1 MSQFAIIIKVSRRE
15 GRCGVARDGEHARP
29 VPPSRNPRTERTCQY
44 GREQEAAQPPRI
56 RGSTNGTAHWDQ
68 RRARCPADSGD
79 SPSQTNPRDPLT
91 TIPEPPHALLP
102 DVGTQSRMNPP
113 PRSST
118 SHARANNGA
127 RAPAVRPLSGDRAA
141 AVSRPRPPCPHDAT
155 RASPPPR
162 SGRRLCA
169 RDRRARDGPPS
180 RARGSAREQSAH
192 RRSARRL
199 R

>member
-1 MSQFAIIIKVSRRE
+1 MWHVTENTPGPYPRHETHAQNAPANTAVNRRPRSHLAF
-15 GRCGVARDGEHARP
+15 G
-29 VPPSRNPRTERTCQY
+29 VPPMEPHIGTSAEHVVRRTVETVH
-44 GREQEAAQPPRI
+44 PK
-56 RGSTNGTAHWDQ
+56 
-68 RRARCPADSGD
+68 
-79 SPSQTNPRDPLT
+79 QTHATPLT

-141 AVSRPRPPCPHDAT
+141 AVSRPPPPVSARRHAGLP
-155 RASPPPR
+155 PPPR

-180 RARGSAREQSAH
+180 RARGSARETSAH

>member
-155 RASPPPR
+155 RASPPAEVG
-162 SGRRLCA
+162 SATL
-169 RDRRARDGPPS
+169 RARRNERNYFIVGFHAYPT
-180 RARGSAREQSAH
+180 SAV
-192 RRSARRL
+192 L
-199 R
+199 